1 MGNRSWTQGLFIFPP
16 ASQIPHP
23 TPPASH
29 LCLSLHPQA
38 APTPH
43 VAILR
48 LGVLII
54 SPFYVRAKLNI
65 LGDCYAFFSYF
76 LMSQSLWLFNHFP
89 PPPCEWLAKSRGP
102 VLSLETQMCL
112 ALRRAGVDGLP
123 LTSPRAWAL
132 AGDSRLRATCWAR
145 VPPPP

>member
-29 LCLSLHPQA
+29 LCLSLHPPA
-38 APTPH
+38 AHTPH

-54 SPFYVRAKLNI
+54 PPFYVGAKPNI
-65 LGDCYAFFSYF
+65 LGDCYVFFSYF
-76 LMSQSLWLFNHFP
+76 LMSQSLWLFNHP
-89 PPPCEWLAKSRGP
+89 SPTCEWLARSRGP
-102 VLSLETQMCL
+102 FLSLETQMRL

-123 LTSPRAWAL
+123 PTSPRAWAL
-132 AGDSRLRATCWAR
+132 ARDTGSG
-145 VPPPP
+145 PPAGPECLPLW